1 MSDKDLFSLE
11 SILEAALKIETYAKD
26 FKNADDFF
34 RAQKEF
40 DACLMNFIVI
50 AEMIDRLSAD
60 IKNDYTTIDWIKV
73 KGFRNFIAH
82 DYFGIDAEEVWQIIS
97 NDLPKF
103 VKAVKKILK
112 WVVRTR
118 FPWLYNGQLSNNK
131 TYKIAPPVNFICHFL
146 LLLLYFLLLSY

>member
-73 KGFRNFIAH
+73 KGSRNFIAH

-112 WVVRTR
+112 
-118 FPWLYNGQLSNNK
+118 
-131 TYKIAPPVNFICHFL
+131 
-146 LLLLYFLLLSY
+146 